1 MNSYQLQDV
10 GYNLQSTNPNLRFLG
25 WKPEIFTMK
34 KKQEKN
40 FSVKKSVYIDGQKWM
55 SAMQDDS
62 MHVIDPLSCCVAEI
76 NECEPPWTV
85 SCGIYIDC
93 QDIEES
99 YCQCIR
105 GHEIDSQ
112 EMFTNETNET
122 CDGKNDSCIFHLLI
136 CEVGVTCPTFTRRVA
151 VLTTAWCPVPPQS
164 PKLRTPHWVPL
175 LQFWKVPLLPG
186 ILFS

>member
-62 MHVIDPLSCCVAEI
+62 MHVI
-76 NECEPPWTV
+76 T
-85 SCGIYIDC
+85 
-93 QDIEES
+93 
-99 YCQCIR
+99 
-105 GHEIDSQ
+105 
-112 EMFTNETNET
+112 
-122 CDGKNDSCIFHLLI
+122 
-136 CEVGVTCPTFTRRVA
+136 
-151 VLTTAWCPVPPQS
+151 
-164 PKLRTPHWVPL
+164 
-175 LQFWKVPLLPG
+175 
-186 ILFS
+186 